1 MANVTGFLLRT
12 NLDDQGT
19 LPRSGSWTGCPDIC
33 VGGTAAI
40 SQNDLIQKY
49 SQVFDATLTQGLQN
63 NIYVRAKNMNSA
75 PLSQKVFLFQV
86 PGSLV
91 LRPELWY
98 AKTNLLSFVPPDG
111 DPTDPTTWV
120 NNQVISAG
128 AGNIAA
134 TGAFNWKPQTTEHHC
149 VVAVVADSW
158 DSVLSN
164 YPTNIGSMDALAQ
177 WIYGSGNLGWHN
189 VNIQAVTST
198 IYEDW
203 TGYSNS
209 DQKDEKVTFTM
220 IANNVPVGARISF
233 SSNTSTKSG
242 EVIGQDWT
250 TVPSPPGG
258 AKDPNNPV
266 NPDFEVGSTV
276 TVDAN
281 YETIITYRTDFNG
294 RPVPKGFAQ
303 SVQAT
308 VVTTKPAAKNLLMSR
323 FVANDTFAASY
334 ARSFTPNALFRSASG
349 EVHGV
354 GYDGFLR
361 MMAATGVLQPD
372 RRMFA
377 ALGGPPN
384 GGGDHHIGNKAIVV
398 VGSNTTR
405 PEPA

>member
-1 MANVTGFLLRT
+1 
-12 NLDDQGT
+12 
-19 LPRSGSWTGCPDIC
+19 
-33 VGGTAAI
+33 
-40 SQNDLIQKY
+40 
-49 SQVFDATLTQGLQN
+49 
-63 NIYVRAKNMNSA
+63 MNSA

-86 PGSLV
+86 AGSLV

-128 AGNIAA
+128 AGNITA
-134 TGAFNWKPQTTEHHC
+134 TGAFNWKPQSTEHHC
-149 VVAVVADSW
+149 LVAVVADSW

-164 YPTNIGSMDALAQ
+164 YPTGGGSMDGLAQ

-189 VNIQAVTST
+189 VNIQAITST
-198 IYEDW
+198 VYEDW
-203 TGYSNS
+203 VGYSNS

-250 TVPSPPGG
+250 TVPAPPGG
-258 AKDPNNPV
+258 AKDPNV

-281 YETIITYRTDFNG
+281 YETIITYRTDFAG
-294 RPVPKGFAQ
+294 KAVPKGFAQ
-303 SVQAT
+303 TVQAT
-308 VVTTKPAAKNLLMSR
+308 VVTSKPAPKNLLMSR
-323 FVANDTFAASY
+323 FVANDTLAASF
-334 ARSFTPNALFRSASG
+334 ARSHTANALFRSHAG
-349 EVHGV
+349 EVYGV
-354 GYDGFLR
+354 GYDGFVR
-361 MMAATGVLQPD
+361 MMAATGSGGGGGRV
-372 RRMFA
+372 MA
-377 ALGGPPN
+377 AVGGPPN
-384 GGGDHHIGNKAIVV
+384 GGDHHIGNKAIVV
-398 VGSNTTR
+398 IGSNTTR

>member
-49 SQVFDATLTQGLQN
+49 GQVFDATLTQGLQN

-86 PGSLV
+86 AGSLV

-98 AKTNLLSFVPPDG
+98 AKTNLLDFVPPDG

-128 AGNIAA
+128 AGNITA
-134 TGAFNWKPQTTEHHC
+134 TGAFNWKPQTTDHHC
-149 VVAVVADSW
+149 LVAVVADSW
-158 DSVLSN
+158 DSVLAN
-164 YPTNIGSMDALAQ
+164 YPTNIGSTDALAQ

-189 VNIQAVTST
+189 VNIQPVTST

-209 DQKDEKVTFTM
+209 DQKEEKVTFTM
-220 IANNVPVGARISF
+220 IANNVPVGARVSF

-250 TVPSPPGG
+250 PVPKGG
-258 AKDPNNPV
+258 DPNNPV

-281 YETIITYRTDFNG
+281 FETIITYRTDFNG
-294 RPVPKGFAQ
+294 LPVPKGFSQ
-303 SVQAT
+303 TVQAT
-308 VVTTKPAAKNLLMSR
+308 VVTTKPAPKNLLMSR
-323 FVANDTFAASY
+323 FIANDTFAASY
-334 ARSFTPNALFRSASG
+334 ARSFSPNALFRGPGG

-354 GYDGFLR
+354 GYDGFVR
-361 MMAATGVLQPD
+361 MMTATGVLKSE
-372 RRMFA
+372 RRLFT

-398 VGSNTTR
+398 IGSNTTR